1 MTIDA
6 EALRADAAEISR
18 ERLVHTRG
26 RLRALSTGE
35 RKTVEETADAVGQA
49 VVGCLLD
56 SAASNP
62 SLASVLSQL
71 YPVGNGTARG

>member
-1 MTIDA
+1 MKIDA
-6 EALRADAAEISR
+6 EALRTHAAEISH
-18 ERLVHTRG
+18 ERLMRTRG

-35 RKTVEETADAVGQA
+35 LKTVEDTADSVGQA

-62 SLASVLSQL
+62 SLAAVLSEL

>member
-1 MTIDA
+1 MMIDA
-6 EALRADAAEISR
+6 EALRTHAAEISH
-18 ERLVHTRG
+18 ERLMRTRG
-26 RLRALSTGE
+26 RLRALSRGE
-35 RKTVEETADAVGQA
+35 LKTVEDTADSVGQA

-62 SLASVLSQL
+62 SLAAVLSQL

>member
-1 MTIDA
+1 MMIDT
-6 EALRADAAEISR
+6 EALRTHAAEVSR
-18 ERLVHTRG
+18 ERLVRTRG

-35 RKTVEETADAVGQA
+35 LKTVEETADAVGQA

-56 SAASNP
+56 SAVSNP
-62 SLASVLSQL
+62 SLAAVLSEL